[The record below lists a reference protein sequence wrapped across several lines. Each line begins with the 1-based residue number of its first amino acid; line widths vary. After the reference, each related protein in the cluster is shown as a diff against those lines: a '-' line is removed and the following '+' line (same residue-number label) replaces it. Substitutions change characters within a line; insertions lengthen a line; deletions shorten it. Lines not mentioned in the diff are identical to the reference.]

1 MKHLMRATFFGTSVF
16 TLCAAAM
23 ISPKAG
29 AQTGFSES
37 SMRAAHGLYVEGQA
51 PRGTSFGRMGSL
63 VLASYADA
71 AVTSSSSSSSS
82 YVPSAP
88 VAGDGDKGFSGVA
101 RANATATRTMRPFE
115 TFAVAAKVGSG
126 GIGVDVATVVA
137 QRFNLRVGASY
148 FSYNTSLTEDGLQ
161 ITGAIKLQ
169 TAAASVDIFP
179 FNNSFRIS
187 PGVSFKNDTHMSA
200 NLLVP
205 GGQSFSLGDDNYTSD
220 PADPIHGTAAF
231 GFGRNVAPQLTLGF
245 GNMIPRSGKHFSFP
259 VEAGVQFTD
268 RPTVNLHIAGS
279 SCGSVSQ
286 DGVTATG
293 CGPVDQISV
302 QQEQLEL
309 TNDLSA
315 LRFYPVVSVGI
326 SYRIGGRRVY

>member
-1 MKHLMRATFFGTSVF
+1 MKKHVRVTFFWSSVVG
-16 TLCAAAM
+16 LCAGLVSAP
-23 ISPKAG
+23 SG
-29 AQTGFSES
+29 WAQTGFSES
-37 SMRAAHGLYVEGQA
+37 SMRAAHGLYAEGQA
-51 PRGTSFGRMGSL
+51 PRGTSFGRSGGL
-63 VLASYADA
+63 VTASYAGTSSA
-71 AVTSSSSSSSS
+71 SSSSSEE
-82 YVPSAP
+82 YSA
-88 VAGDGDKGFSGVA
+88 AALEGLGDKGFSGVA
-101 RANATATRTMRPFE
+101 RANATTTRAMRPFE

-126 GIGVDVATVVA
+126 GIGVDVATVLA

-148 FSYNTSLTEDGLQ
+148 FSHDTSLTTDGLQ

-187 PGVSFKNDTHMSA
+187 PGVSFKNDSHLSA
-200 NLLVP
+200 ALLVP
-205 GGQSFSLGDDNYTSD
+205 GGQSFSLGDSDYTSD

-231 GFGRNVAPQLTLGF
+231 GFGRNVAPQVTVGF
-245 GNMIPRSGKHFSFP
+245 GNMIPRSGRRFSFP
-259 VEAGVQFTD
+259 VEVGVQYTD
-268 RPTVNLHIAGS
+268 RPTVNLQIAGS

-302 QQEQLEL
+302 QQEQQEL
-309 TNDLSA
+309 RNDLA
-315 LRFYPVVSVGI
+315 PLRFYPVISVGI

>member
-1 MKHLMRATFFGTSVF
+1 MKKQVRATVLGSSML
-16 TLCAAAM
+16 TLCVGLMTAP
-23 ISPKAG
+23 SAG

-51 PRGTSFGRMGSL
+51 PRSTSFGRAGSL
-63 VLASYADA
+63 MVAWNTDA
-71 AVTSSSSSSSS
+71 PHAYSSSSSED
-82 YVPSAP
+82 YSA
-88 VAGDGDKGFSGVA
+88 AALEGLGDKGFSGVA
-101 RANATATRTMRPFE
+101 RANATTTRAMRPFE
-115 TFAVAAKVGSG
+115 TFAIAAKAGSG
-126 GIGVDVATVVA
+126 GVGVDVATVMA
-137 QRFNLRVGASY
+137 QRLNLRLGASY
-148 FSYNTSLTEDGLQ
+148 FSYNTSLTEDGLR

-169 TAAASVDIFP
+169 TAAASLDIFP

-187 PGVSFKNDTHMSA
+187 PGVSFKNENHLSA
-200 NLLVP
+200 ALLVP
-205 GGQSFSLGDDNYTSD
+205 GGQSFSLGDSDYRSD

-231 GFGRNVAPQLTLGF
+231 GFGRNVAPQVTVGF

-259 VEAGVQFTD
+259 VEVGVQYTD
-268 RPTVNLHIAGS
+268 RPTVTLHIVGS

-302 QQEQLEL
+302 QREQQDLR
-309 TNDLSA
+309 NDLSP